1 MTTITV
7 GEPTAMVFDDEEE
20 VLEALVE
27 LGIELEPV
35 PMELAVAS
43 VELIMLLLAG
53 DEAEVKGELD

>member
-1 MTTITV
+1 VTTITV

-43 VELIMLLLAG
+43 VELIMLLLAV

>member
-7 GEPTAMVFDDEEE
+7 GEPMAMVSDDEEE

-43 VELIMLLLAG
+43 VELIMLLLAV